1 MLHVIVSDSSSCLC
15 APATLK
21 RLHQRAFDLWSSDK
35 LFHLLAIHIL
45 DLLLRREWMDER
57 MNRWMDEQM
66 SSWMDE
72 RMNGWPDKQ
81 MNWWMDEQMNYWMN
95 EWMDEQMNGWSLQ
108 LQKLTERLTLWT
120 MKTWNKISVEQRISP
135 DMKALI
141 LPLIREP
148 DQVPDRCS
156 GTGSQPLRNHG
167 SQQNIHFRDNWKQL
181 RDHRFTLISW
191 NTASFSPAVWPL
203 APIGAGG
210 WGRGPHP
217 RHWRYLLS
225 PDSQTDSAGRWR
237 FDCQV
242 KTLNTSLLRL
252 GSADRP
258 GSAALCC
265 GLDPR
270 FSLSLQKNHVGTE
283 KMLPLLLWT
292 SEHQK
297 RHVSNGSET
306 KVLSIQVSNRLVW
319 LVLTQLGLVL
329 QLRQITATFHL
340 TSLYKTFKKLIL
352 EKKKHVLICSDKTPE
367 YKTQW
372 M

>member
-1 MLHVIVSDSSSCLC
+1 
-15 APATLK
+15 
-21 RLHQRAFDLWSSDK
+21 
-35 LFHLLAIHIL
+35 
-45 DLLLRREWMDER
+45 MDDR
-57 MNRWMDEQM
+57 INRWMDERINKWTDE
-66 SSWMDE
+66 WMNRWTTE
-72 RMNGWPDKQ
+72 
-81 MNWWMDEQMNYWMN
+81 WMN

-217 RHWRYLLS
+217 RQWRSLLS

-242 KTLNTSLLRL
+242 KTLNTV
-252 GSADRP
+252 
-258 GSAALCC
+258 LCC
-265 GLDPR
+265 GLDLRIGLDPR

-352 EKKKHVLICSDKTPE
+352 EKKSTSWFVPTKHPNTKPSECRKTSSLSHDAAGNPVS
-367 YKTQW
+367 Q
-372 M
+372 